1 MTSSAAGHINFLHS
15 NFKVKVVYGIAWLK
29 AKGPFV
35 ARLGVSRIRQQGGSF
50 LSVHARE
57 KVSGGV
63 SWVHQFTSCGRKETT
78 GLPDVNREVA
88 PEMKL

>member
-57 KVSGGV
+57 KVSGEFPGCI
-63 SWVHQFTSCGRKETT
+63 SSH
-78 GLPDVNREVA
+78 LVA
-88 PEMKL
+88 ERRPLGFLM